1 MKENLLIF
9 SKIFDIIYP
18 HLYREMGKEL
28 EAEVIILVTQDNVR
42 LSFGD
47 KVRFFSGREG
57 SLGCLFQLFQKFS

>member
-9 SKIFDIIYP
+9 PKIFDIIYP
-18 HLYREMGKEL
+18 HLHREMGKDL

-47 KVRFFSGREG
+47 KVRYFSGREG
-57 SLGCLFQLFQKFS
+57 SFYRRCRVLDPH